1 MKSNAFLLPLGEVAR
16 LPNAGQHVYFV
27 YFLHAD
33 VFDARAHAFIV
44 LRRSCIEIGRECG
57 LEYSYV
63 VSRVSRV
70 VYAARQLQQPLHV
83 VTLQA

>member
-1 MKSNAFLLPLGEVAR
+1 MKSNAFLLPVGEVAR

-27 YFLHAD
+27 YFIYAD

-57 LEYSYV
+57 LEYSCV
-63 VSRVSRV
+63 VSRV

>member
-1 MKSNAFLLPLGEVAR
+1 MKSNAFLLPVGEVAR
-16 LPNAGQHVYFV
+16 LPNAGQHV

-57 LEYSYV
+57 LEYSCV
-63 VSRVSRV
+63 VSRV

>member
-1 MKSNAFLLPLGEVAR
+1 MESATTNDTFVAG
-16 LPNAGQHVYFV
+16 AQHCYNICEGVACGTACDLVLTFAV
-27 YFLHAD
+27 GVD
-33 VFDARAHAFIV
+33 V